1 MVHDAHLAEDV
12 TQCVFLAL
20 ARDARKLSG
29 RPVLA
34 GWLHRTAQNL
44 AANTIRSQARRQ
56 TREREAAS
64 MNELHEPDDVWEHIA
79 PHLDAALGDLKDA
92 DREAL
97 FQRYFQR
104 QSAREMAQNLGLSS
118 EAAQKRVSRAIERLR
133 ESLTKRGVTI
143 GASGLVLVL
152 CANSVQAAP
161 AGLAISLAATAAKV
175 PAAAAK
181 TWSLKGVLKLMAF
194 TKAKAALAT
203 GVGVLLISGAALVQ
217 DPHPASPGTK
227 LKLPVGQSTPAISMG
242 GWHGFILASDG
253 SLWCWGENYLGW
265 PVLGLGDI
273 KTQPLLCRIDPDKD
287 WIGIA
292 SSFSHALAL
301 KSDGTL
307 WAWGENLHGQLGK
320 GPAYSAGKSRRYA
333 KQAFPEPSAPG
344 TDWKQVA
351 AGGTHSVALKRD
363 GTLWAWGNNWA
374 GQLGIGSTNKEV
386 HEITQIGAGTNWTKI
401 WAAGLQNVAQQS
413 DGSLWFWGS
422 LTGKAEDT
430 NRFFI
435 PTRVSADTDWVNVSF
450 GYFVVFAIKADGT
463 LWVWGRN
470 AGIYSGAPI
479 QLVNFTPARVGT
491 NNDWEA
497 CSSSEYF
504 YHLLKKKDGSLWSL
518 DASDYASANKA
529 SYTPVE
535 LNPIDLKKD
544 VAAFG
549 NAGRGT
555 MGVVLT
561 RDGEVWTW
569 GKVLG
574 EYAPAQT
581 NLQAIAKSLGLKTGR
596 PERQPIIR
604 DKPWQLPHLE

>member
-194 TKAKAALAT
+194 TKAKAA
-203 GVGVLLISGAALVQ
+203 S
-217 DPHPASPGTK
+217 PPA
-227 LKLPVGQSTPAISMG
+227 
-242 GWHGFILASDG
+242 
-253 SLWCWGENYLGW
+253 
-265 PVLGLGDI
+265 
-273 KTQPLLCRIDPDKD
+273 
-287 WIGIA
+287 
-292 SSFSHALAL
+292 
-301 KSDGTL
+301 
-307 WAWGENLHGQLGK
+307 WA
-320 GPAYSAGKSRRYA
+320 
-333 KQAFPEPSAPG
+333 F
-344 TDWKQVA
+344 
-351 AGGTHSVALKRD
+351 
-363 GTLWAWGNNWA
+363 
-374 GQLGIGSTNKEV
+374 
-386 HEITQIGAGTNWTKI
+386 
-401 WAAGLQNVAQQS
+401 
-413 DGSLWFWGS
+413 
-422 LTGKAEDT
+422 
-430 NRFFI
+430 
-435 PTRVSADTDWVNVSF
+435 
-450 GYFVVFAIKADGT
+450 
-463 LWVWGRN
+463 
-470 AGIYSGAPI
+470 
-479 QLVNFTPARVGT
+479 
-491 NNDWEA
+491 
-497 CSSSEYF
+497 C
-504 YHLLKKKDGSLWSL
+504 
-518 DASDYASANKA
+518 
-529 SYTPVE
+529 
-535 LNPIDLKKD
+535 
-544 VAAFG
+544 
-549 NAGRGT
+549 
-555 MGVVLT
+555 
-561 RDGEVWTW
+561 
-569 GKVLG
+569 
-574 EYAPAQT
+574 
-581 NLQAIAKSLGLKTGR
+581 
-596 PERQPIIR
+596 
-604 DKPWQLPHLE
+604 